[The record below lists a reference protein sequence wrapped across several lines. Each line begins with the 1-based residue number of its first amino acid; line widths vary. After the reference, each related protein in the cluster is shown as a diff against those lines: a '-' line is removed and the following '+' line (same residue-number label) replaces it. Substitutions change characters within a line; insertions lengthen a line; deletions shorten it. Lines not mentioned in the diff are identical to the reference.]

1 MQKVPFID
9 EIEEYMFHRDAP
21 EKADIIFVP
30 GNRYPQMAME
40 AARLYREGY
49 APYILP
55 SGHFA
60 KGRDGFAGTLF
71 YPERFPGPY
80 ETEWAFLRDVLL
92 KEGIPEEAILKED
105 RATYTWQNALLSKQV
120 LQKKGLVIRKAIL
133 CCKAVHARRSLL
145 YYQTAFPDTILL
157 LCPVSPD
164 GVTKENWRDSEENIQ
179 EVMAEL
185 SRIVT
190 QFSLWM

>member
-1 MQKVPFID
+1 MQVPFID
-9 EIEEYMFHRDAP
+9 EIEEYMFHRDEP

-40 AARLYREGY
+40 AARIYREGY

-60 KGRDGFAGTLF
+60 KGQEGFAGALF
-71 YPERFPGPY
+71 FPERFAGPY
-80 ETEWAFLRDVLL
+80 ETEWDFLKDVLV
-92 KEGIPEEAILKED
+92 KEGVPEEAILKED
-105 RATYTWQNALLSKQV
+105 QATYTWQNALFSKEV
-120 LQKKGLVIRKAIL
+120 LQKKGLTIHKAIL

-145 YYQTAFPDTILL
+145 YYQTAFPDVTFLI
-157 LCPVSPD
+157 CPVSPD
-164 GVTKENWRDSEENIQ
+164 GVTRENWKDSQENID
-179 EVMAEL
+179 EVMQEL
-185 SRIVT
+185 HRIVT